1 MQGVLTYSIFT
12 TGQNETIEIR
22 KTGGVLS
29 YTVNGSDMTLEAETD
44 GPWTEEWLWTNEPVQ
59 DL

>member
-44 GPWTEEWLWTNEPVQ
+44 GPWTEEWL
-59 DL
+59 